1 MDNQQLI
8 EALDLLEEE
17 KRISKEEILEAL
29 EAAMLAAYKKNYYPN
44 SGKKDREKNRD
55 KDKPKE
61 KEASKDINNVRIN
74 IDRQTGEITIIAT
87 MTIVEEVQDDKTEV
101 SLAYAQQIDPRFEIG
116 DTIDF
121 QVPSDNFKRTA
132 AHSAKTILRQK
143 LRESERNKIY
153 EDFKDRQGELVTGIV
168 QRKSNR
174 TIFVDVGRTDGI
186 LPAKEQVPG
195 ENFNVHDRIKA
206 YIMEVKRADSSTTKS
221 ESGSQV
227 FLSRSHPGFVRKLF
241 EMEVPEI
248 QDGIVE
254 IKNVAREAGS
264 RTKIAVYAND
274 ENVDP
279 VGACVGTRG
288 TRVQAVVDELSG
300 EKIDIIPW
308 SDDPEELIANVL
320 SPAQV
325 EEVIIEEEGKAT
337 AIVPDKQL
345 SLAIGKEGQNVRLA
359 ARVSG
364 WKIDIKSHAQ
374 YYDEDGEYEGF
385 EEYEEYEEIP
395 EDELVVDTDEVV
407 SEMEE
412 ETESEASTEEAA
424 AVEEETKPEAV
435 EETAE
440 ESTEPVDELDEA
452 EEETEASEETVEVA
466 EE

>member
-1 MDNQQLI
+1 MDNLQLI

-17 KRISKEEILEAL
+17 KKISKEEILEAL

-44 SGKKDREKNRD
+44 AGRREKDKN
-55 KDKPKE
+55 KDKAKE
-61 KEASKDINNVRIN
+61 KETSRDINNVRIN
-74 IDRQTGEITIIAT
+74 IDRHTGDITIIAT

-101 SLAYAQQIDPRFEIG
+101 SLAYAQQIDPRFEVG

-132 AHSAKTILRQK
+132 AHSAKTILKQK
-143 LRESERNKIY
+143 LRESERSKIY

-206 YIMEVKRADSSTTKS
+206 YIMEVKRADSGNTKS
-221 ESGSQV
+221 DTGSQV

-248 QDGIVE
+248 QEGIVE

-264 RTKIAVYAND
+264 RTKIAVYAHD

-288 TRVQAVVDELSG
+288 ARVQAVVDELSG

-308 SDDPEELIANVL
+308 SEDPEELIANVL

-325 EEVIIEEEGKAT
+325 EEIIIEEEGKAT

-374 YYDEDGEYEGF
+374 YYDEA
-385 EEYEEYEEIP
+385 
-395 EDELVVDTDEVV
+395 EDYDDDYNDEPIVEVV
-407 SEMEE
+407 EEPARE
-412 ETESEASTEEAA
+412 ETEEPVVEVVEEPAEESSDA
-424 AVEEETKPEAV
+424 PIEEPVEEEVNA
-435 EETAE
+435 
-440 ESTEPVDELDEA
+440 
-452 EEETEASEETVEVA
+452 
-466 EE
+466 

>member
-1 MDNQQLI
+1 MDNLQLI

-17 KRISKEEILEAL
+17 KKISKEEILEAL

-44 SGKKDREKNRD
+44 SGKKD
-55 KDKPKE
+55 KDKNKDKSKE
-61 KEASKDINNVRIN
+61 KEAGRDINNVRIN
-74 IDRQTGEITIIAT
+74 IDRHTGDISIIAT
-87 MTIVEEVQDDKTEV
+87 MTIVEEVTDDKTEV
-101 SLAYAQQIDPRFEIG
+101 SLAYAQQIDPRFEVG

-132 AHSAKTILRQK
+132 AHSAKTILKQK
-143 LRESERNKIY
+143 LRESERSKIY

-206 YIMEVKRADSSTTKS
+206 YIMEVKKADSSNNSKS
-221 ESGSQV
+221 ETGSQV

-248 QDGIVE
+248 QEGIVE

-264 RTKIAVYAND
+264 RTKLAVYAHD

-288 TRVQAVVDELSG
+288 ARVQAVVDELSG

-364 WKIDIKSHAQ
+364 WKIDIKSHGQ
-374 YYDEDGEYEGF
+374 YFGEDGEDGEYF
-385 EEYEEYEEIP
+385 EEYDDAELAPDTTEEI
-395 EDELVVDTDEVV
+395 EEIEEV
-407 SEMEE
+407 EE
-412 ETESEASTEEAA
+412 VTEE
-424 AVEEETKPEAV
+424 
-435 EETAE
+435 
-440 ESTEPVDELDEA
+440 
-452 EEETEASEETVEVA
+452 
-466 EE
+466 

>member
-17 KRISKEEILEAL
+17 KKISKEEILEAL

-44 SGKKDREKNRD
+44 AGKRDKDKNRD
-55 KDKPKE
+55 KSKE
-61 KEASKDINNVRIN
+61 KEAGKDINNVRIN
-74 IDRQTGEITIIAT
+74 IDRTTGEIIIIAT
-87 MTIVEEVQDDKTEV
+87 MTIVEEVVDDKTEV
-101 SLAYAQQIDPRFEIG
+101 SLAYAQQIDPRFEVG

-121 QVPSDNFKRTA
+121 QIPSDNFKRTA
-132 AHSAKTILRQK
+132 AHSAKTILKQK
-143 LRESERNKIY
+143 LRESERSKIY

-174 TIFVDVGRTDGI
+174 TIFVDMGRTDGI

-206 YIMEVKRADSSTTKS
+206 YIMEVKKADSGSNKNDT
-221 ESGSQV
+221 GSQV

-264 RTKIAVYAND
+264 RTKIAVFAHD

-288 TRVQAVVDELSG
+288 ARVQAVVDELSG

-308 SDDPEELIANVL
+308 SEDPEELIANVL

-325 EEVIIEEEGKAT
+325 EEVIVEEEGKAT

-364 WKIDIKSHAQ
+364 WKIDIKSHGQ
-374 YYDEDGEYEGF
+374 YFGEDGDYEEYDYYDEESPI
-385 EEYEEYEEIP
+385 EETQVEESQVEESP
-395 EDELVVDTDEVV
+395 VEEDVVVL
-407 SEMEE
+407 EE
-412 ETESEASTEEAA
+412 E
-424 AVEEETKPEAV
+424 VEENA
-435 EETAE
+435 
-440 ESTEPVDELDEA
+440 
-452 EEETEASEETVEVA
+452 
-466 EE
+466 